1 MPLDQT
7 AQMDLGKPIV
17 EPDLETQGSA
27 TEAPEL
33 PKGGGDIN
41 KNDYSIVRI
50 NNG

>member
-1 MPLDQT
+1 MTDPYQPIYPQTGLPLDQT

-33 PKGGGDIN
+33 PKGGEI
-41 KNDYSIVRI
+41 
-50 NNG
+50 